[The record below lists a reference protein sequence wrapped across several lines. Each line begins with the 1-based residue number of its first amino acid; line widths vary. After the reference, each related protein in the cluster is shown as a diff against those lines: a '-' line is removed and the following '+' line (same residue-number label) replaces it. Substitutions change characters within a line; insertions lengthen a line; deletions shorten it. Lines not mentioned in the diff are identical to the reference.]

1 MSATTESSMLCR
13 KKAKRGAE
21 VRAGSS
27 ACLGKLVPVWEMGTH
42 QGMALGSWA
51 DLMRESGA
59 CGQRIEGNSA
69 FCLFIV
75 TVWNFLFCF

>member
-1 MSATTESSMLCR
+1 MSG
-13 KKAKRGAE
+13 KAGP
-21 VRAGSS
+21 VR
-27 ACLGKLVPVWEMGTH
+27 EMRTH

-75 TVWNFLFCF
+75 IVWIFLFCF

>member
-1 MSATTESSMLCR
+1 MSGKT
-13 KKAKRGAE
+13 
-21 VRAGSS
+21 GS
-27 ACLGKLVPVWEMGTH
+27 VWEMGTH
-42 QGMALGSWA
+42 QGVALGSWV

-75 TVWNFLFCF
+75 IVWIFCFVF